1 MGRPASIQ
9 EYNIMTTKPHGQT
22 PWSPLLTD
30 FQVQISS
37 PHASP
42 HITENAGYLCEILT
56 VTAEVI
62 DQL

>member
-1 MGRPASIQ
+1 
-9 EYNIMTTKPHGQT
+9 MTTKPHGQT